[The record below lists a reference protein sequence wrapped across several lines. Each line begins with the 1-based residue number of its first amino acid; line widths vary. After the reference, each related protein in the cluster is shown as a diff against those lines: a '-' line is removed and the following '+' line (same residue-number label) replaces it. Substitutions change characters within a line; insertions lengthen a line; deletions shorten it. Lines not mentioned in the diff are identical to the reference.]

1 MLPQPCSAMAL
12 LKRLMK
18 SRPALC
24 ILSTNSNNRR
34 YTYEKNDDQIDA
46 QPALAYIDPN
56 TGGVLFQV
64 LAILLASFSA
74 ILLVFSRQIRMAFAR
89 VKRFLHSLLNR

>member
-1 MLPQPCSAMAL
+1 MRRM
-12 LKRLMK
+12 MIK
-18 SRPALC
+18 SIVLASIASVVC
-24 ILSTNSNNRR
+24 
-34 YTYEKNDDQIDA
+34 A